1 MSDVDARRAAIVAVA
16 APCWAGEA
24 EIVRTYLREKR
35 TPARD
40 VTWLAA
46 QAWKETRLLR
56 ALPPDD
62 RRAFLA
68 TGTLAS
74 HPEGPE
80 AIAKLADEMRH
91 YHAIVDCIADL
102 RGARLALDD
111 LAELPEETALQ
122 AMRAPYRRGTPLE
135 RAAVNFTEGGGG
147 AMYWVLARLE
157 GGPHER
163 RLAEVFA
170 GIYADE
176 VAHGPGELPAI
187 ARHATSAADW
197 AHATAIVRIVSRQR
211 LRMRNE
217 MFSEPLAAA
226 RLDAI
231 AAGAIEP
238 WPLPCAS

>member
-1 MSDVDARRAAIVAVA
+1 MTDVRTHLDGLVA
-16 APCWAGEA
+16 AAAPYWAGEA
-24 EIVRTYLREKR
+24 EVVRTYLATHR

-40 VTWLAA
+40 RTWLEA

-56 ALPPDD
+56 ALAPDE
-62 RRAFLA
+62 RRVFLA
-68 TGTLAS
+68 TGALAA

-80 AIAKLADEMRH
+80 ARAKLVEEMRH
-91 YHAIVDCIADL
+91 YHALVDLIAAL
-102 RGARLALDD
+102 TGTRITLDD

-157 GGPHER
+157 GGPPER
-163 RLAEVFA
+163 RIAAVFA
-170 GIYADE
+170 AIHADE
-176 VAHGPGELPAI
+176 VAHGPGELPVL
-187 ARHATSAADW
+187 ARHAVSVADW
-197 AHATAIVRIVSRQR
+197 AHATAIVRDVSRQR

-217 MFSEPLAAA
+217 MFGLPLPAT
-226 RLDAI
+226 RLAAI

-238 WPLPCAS
+238 WPLPCAF